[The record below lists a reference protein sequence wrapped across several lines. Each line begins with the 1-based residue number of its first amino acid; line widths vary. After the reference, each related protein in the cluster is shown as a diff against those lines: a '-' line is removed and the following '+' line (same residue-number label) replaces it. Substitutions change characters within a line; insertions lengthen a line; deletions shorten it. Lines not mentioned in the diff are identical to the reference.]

1 MDTYF
6 YNRIDYKG
14 PIEKVLKKVCLD
26 FKLGDFKS
34 YELAPFGYEDFN
46 IILDTDKDKFF
57 IKIFASSRS
66 DEECKQYVQIMEL
79 VYKNKINYP
88 FLYKSAQGHYYV
100 LPIEG
105 TKVRLVVQQF
115 IDGKNFIELGT
126 KPTEKEKEFIV
137 RQTTIINKLNF
148 KPKPVYDSWA
158 IVNFAN
164 EFKKKSSYLS
174 ENFRKELEKLLKEFT
189 KVNIGK
195 LPHCFV
201 HGDIITSNI
210 MRDNNGKIYILDF
223 AVSNYY
229 PRIVELASLICFN
242 FFDPD
247 LPKSL
252 KEAFNFTLK
261 TYQNIT
267 RLEKSELDIL
277 PLFIEASFAMY
288 LIRANYEKA
297 MNKRESEENEHW
309 LKVGTV
315 GFQAKL

>member
-1 MDTYF
+1 MDAYF

-14 PIEKVLKKVCLD
+14 PIENVLRKVCLD
-26 FKLGDFKS
+26 FKLGSFKS
-34 YELAPFGYEDFN
+34 YELVPFGYEDFN
-46 IILDTDKDKFF
+46 VILNTDKDKFF
-57 IKIFASSRS
+57 IKIFASTRS
-66 DEECKQYVQIMEL
+66 DEECRQYVRIMEL

-88 FLYKSAQGHYYV
+88 FLYKSMRGHYYV

-137 RQTTIINKLNF
+137 GQTTIINRLDF

-158 IVNFAN
+158 VINFAN
-164 EFKKKSSYLS
+164 EFKDKGGYLS
-174 ENFRKELEKLLKEFT
+174 ENFKEELGKLLEEFI
-189 KVNIGK
+189 KININK

-210 MRDNNGKIYILDF
+210 MRDRNGKIYVLDF

-242 FFDPD
+242 FFDPEN
-247 LPKSL
+247 PKSL
-252 KEAFNFTLK
+252 KEAFNFTLE
-261 TYQNIT
+261 TYQASLP
-267 RLEKSELDIL
+267 LEKSELDALSI
-277 PLFIEASFAMY
+277 FIKASFAMY
-288 LIRANYEKA
+288 LIRANYEKVV
-297 MNKRESEENEHW
+297 NKRESEENEHW
-309 LKVGTV
+309 LRVGTL
-315 GFQAKL
+315 GLQANL